1 MFGCTEVEYLGHI
14 KSGVGVKT
22 DPKKIL
28 VMVQWPIPD
37 TIKALRGFSRANCV
51 L

>member
-14 KSGVGVKT
+14 KSRVGVKIN
-22 DPKKIL
+22 PKKIS

-37 TIKALRGFSRANCV
+37 TIKALRGFF
-51 L
+51 

>member
-14 KSGVGVKT
+14 KSGVDVKT
-22 DPKKIL
+22 DPNKIS